1 MGQTPRFP
9 CYSFRIAG
17 PLAQT
22 VEHLPFKQGVAGSSP
37 ARLINNLQLFYKAK
51 QLLGVT
57 PGVTGLRCFTAVAKR
72 NDKI

>member
-22 VEHLPFKQGVAGSSP
+22 VEHLPFKQGVAGSNP
-37 ARLINNLQLFYKAK
+37 ARLIKSSQFLATSYKNASVHHSGRK
-51 QLLGVT
+51 
-57 PGVTGLRCFTAVAKR
+57 
-72 NDKI
+72 

>member
-37 ARLINNLQLFYKAK
+37 ARLINNLQLFYKS
-51 QLLGVT
+51 
-57 PGVTGLRCFTAVAKR
+57 
-72 NDKI
+72 

>member
-1 MGQTPRFP
+1 MGQSPRFP

-37 ARLINNLQLFYKAK
+37 ARLINDLQS
-51 QLLGVT
+51 
-57 PGVTGLRCFTAVAKR
+57 
-72 NDKI
+72 I

>member
-37 ARLINNLQLFYKAK
+37 ARLINNLQRF
-51 QLLGVT
+51 
-57 PGVTGLRCFTAVAKR
+57 
-72 NDKI
+72 